1 MQKEYLGN
9 KDLERGN
16 LIWEDGIQDS
26 NVVWR
31 YTHRTESF
39 YKSSCH
45 PPTHYRKKKKS
56 KTIFEDFLI
65 HPQWSY

>member
-1 MQKEYLGN
+1 MQKKNIGN

-31 YTHRTESF
+31 PDPQNG
-39 YKSSCH
+39 K
-45 PPTHYRKKKKS
+45 
-56 KTIFEDFLI
+56 FL
-65 HPQWSY
+65 